1 MNFFYTIE
9 LRSNNLHSSSTS
21 SLLLPSNNHKSQ
33 IHVSQEIIFFYGRTR
48 GQAKPAWRM
57 QSTLRLPQQWA
68 LLACGTPSWTRTRE
82 DRAQDGSDDGRCRL
96 LEGWASTR
104 SQLWVRSF
112 TWGFAVG
119 VVVPKPARETVEK
132 REGERE
138 RKSMCFLC

>member
-1 MNFFYTIE
+1 
-9 LRSNNLHSSSTS
+9 
-21 SLLLPSNNHKSQ
+21 
-33 IHVSQEIIFFYGRTR
+33 
-48 GQAKPAWRM
+48 M

-112 TWGFAVG
+112 IGGFAVG
-119 VVVPKPARETVEK
+119 IAVPKPARETVEK
-132 REGERE
+132 RERERE
-138 RKSMCFLC
+138 KIHMFFMLKHMCVV